1 MISNKQIRRLL
12 LKEYGLRKLSL
23 KDLGGHIDK
32 IFLVETKS
40 YRFVFKISL
49 NRKMNKAIFEN
60 QLNLMQYLN
69 KNGIGTPKIIKTV
82 SGQNY
87 SIISDY
93 KKRRCVLYEF
103 ISGKKIVV
111 QNKKQIIDLAK
122 WVAKIHKLCLD
133 FKGKLIFYYDPI
145 KVEIYKTDYI
155 SKYIKRTRRE
165 FALPM
170 LNLRKKIIAEY
181 LKSISK
187 LRSGMFIN
195 DLAQSNIVIKNRKK
209 YILDFNIAG
218 GNYLVDDLSWVLTWY
233 FVENDKKEYVK
244 DFMNVYQKEIKLNES
259 EKKILRIL
267 PILYSNL
274 QYKQFGKIKN
284 KKETEGK
291 SQLLKSYAFGEYL
304 TRMSRRLGNER
315 VACLPARQGS
325 PATRALN

>member
-32 IFLVETKS
+32 IFLVETKG

-165 FALPM
+165 FTLPM
-170 LNLRKKIIAEY
+170 LNLRKKIVAEY

-195 DLAQSNIVIKNRKK
+195 DLAQSNIVIKNGKK
-209 YILDFNIAG
+209 YLLDFNIAG

-233 FVENDKKEYVK
+233 FVEKDKKEYVK
-244 DFMNVYQKEIKLNES
+244 DFMNVYQKEIKLNKF
-259 EKKILRIL
+259 EKRILRIL

-284 KKETEGK
+284 KKETGKK
-291 SQLLKSYAFGEYL
+291 SQLS
-304 TRMSRRLGNER
+304 N
-315 VACLPARQGS
+315 
-325 PATRALN
+325 